1 MKMRVTDA
9 THANEFEYAT
19 ARDFCRIFDQDL
31 NSLYL
36 LSLLLA
42 GDHAKAEQC
51 FVGAL
56 ENASSR
62 RTVFKEW
69 ARSWARRS
77 VIQSAQRMI
86 SPRVHPVGRA
96 LMAHS
101 DDARKSSAR
110 ERVEIAAVLGL
121 ESFDRFVFVMSV
133 LEGYSDHECAILL
146 GAARREVIEARARAL
161 KQLGREVE
169 SRLSRHRVDA
179 GSSEFAGETPIV
191 EFPLVARSA

>member
-1 MKMRVTDA
+1 MRVTDA

-110 ERVEIAAVLGL
+110 SPLCWLRRGCSPGIAGNGRSSAW
-121 ESFDRFVFVMSV
+121 M
-133 LEGYSDHECAILL
+133 ILL
-146 GAARREVIEARARAL
+146 RSSTNPINNPSCARWR
-161 KQLGREVE
+161 
-169 SRLSRHRVDA
+169 
-179 GSSEFAGETPIV
+179 
-191 EFPLVARSA
+191 RSMRRS

>member
-1 MKMRVTDA
+1 
-9 THANEFEYAT
+9 
-19 ARDFCRIFDQDL
+19 
-31 NSLYL
+31 
-36 LSLLLA
+36 
-42 GDHAKAEQC
+42 
-51 FVGAL
+51 
-56 ENASSR
+56 
-62 RTVFKEW
+62 
-69 ARSWARRS
+69 
-77 VIQSAQRMI
+77 MI